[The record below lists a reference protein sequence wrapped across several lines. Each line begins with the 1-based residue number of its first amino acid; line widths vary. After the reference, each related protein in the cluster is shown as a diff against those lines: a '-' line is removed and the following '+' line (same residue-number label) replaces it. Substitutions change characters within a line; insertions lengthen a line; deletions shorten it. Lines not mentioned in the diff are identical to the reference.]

1 MDWQT
6 SKTEVMEPKAQPQ
19 DQGTA
24 SESFFNPLKK
34 SFSQLF
40 LPSAEQGQKES
51 TSEHFKGHKSVE
63 DVRQNSSSKE
73 DHTFPFTGKL
83 PFISG
88 LGSSAKQE
96 QRNEKGGFISSL
108 LKFSSA
114 ENLAPTQDQKSHQSS
129 SGSSLHEGRNSNS
142 GSAVSL
148 KSSSVPSLSDN
159 KEELLQRRNMNKENL
174 STVQVN
180 REKHQESAS
189 ATLKAKEELQKA
201 RSTQEEPKNVKGG
214 LVKEGVNAA
223 DLSKGSVES
232 TSSAKGP
239 EVPSA
244 DDTQKKHTP
253 GFLSGFLHISSN
265 ENTANNQDST
275 AKSEGDSQKSTSP
288 GLFSGLFRFASSENL
303 SECKQEKAK
312 PNSLGFMKLF
322 DRGEDSSSE
331 TKPSNSGMAS
341 DSQSSTGEKQE
352 SSSFLKNLLP
362 KPKEKQDNVKTV
374 ESSTSDY
381 SSSARVNETTE
392 PHVPHGGHPVLPRP

>member
-1 MDWQT
+1 
-6 SKTEVMEPKAQPQ
+6 
-19 DQGTA
+19 
-24 SESFFNPLKK
+24 
-34 SFSQLF
+34 
-40 LPSAEQGQKES
+40 
-51 TSEHFKGHKSVE
+51 
-63 DVRQNSSSKE
+63 
-73 DHTFPFTGKL
+73 
-83 PFISG
+83 
-88 LGSSAKQE
+88 
-96 QRNEKGGFISSL
+96 
-108 LKFSSA
+108 
-114 ENLAPTQDQKSHQSS
+114 
-129 SGSSLHEGRNSNS
+129 
-142 GSAVSL
+142 
-148 KSSSVPSLSDN
+148 
-159 KEELLQRRNMNKENL
+159 MNKENL

-201 RSTQEEPKNVKGG
+201 RSTQEEPRNVKGG

-265 ENTANNQDST
+265 ENAANNQDST

-362 KPKEKQDNVKTV
+362 KPKEKEDNVKTV

-392 PHVPHGGHPVLPRP
+392 PHVPHGGHPVLPEALNLQAKVQDLSGKPVNSRHIPQQDTESRVLPTPLNKGSNESLNLTNKSYNPTEQYSAYQETRSHSSFEWEYEVGGLADTHGIAVPVYYVLNQNSVLPPQFLDWPENDVVVNLCKKDGNANVMDWQTNANFDGQSLDLSVISYESFDQLMFQDICLEENDAWTANSLN